1 MTTYTCNCKNNVT
14 TTTACNCDCKDTE
27 CLLFFYNKKNLFK
40 DCQALTAFMSRNIA
54 TEQSVIDDYLLT
66 DDEETLFA
74 ECLTRSLAALTDII
88 LDLTAGICCAVNG
101 DADSTANDLGREEGK
116 YIDIYLRNNGA
127 YNANALAGVD
137 TALHDYLAAGA
148 VAEFY
153 LTSVNKDLLAI
164 ATARR
169 DGAAAALDRRLMLL
183 RKCKM

>member
-1 MTTYTCNCKNNVT
+1 MATFTCNCKTNT
-14 TTTACNCDCKDTE
+14 DTACTCKCKDTD
-27 CLLFFYNKKNLFK
+27 CFLFYYNKKKLFA
-40 DCQALTAFMSRNIA
+40 DCQALTAFLSRNIS

-74 ECLTRSLAALTDII
+74 GCLTRSLATLTDSI
-88 LDLTAGICCAVNG
+88 LDLTAEICCAVIG
-101 DADSTANDLGREEGK
+101 DADSDANNLDREAGE

-127 YNANALAGVD
+127 YNANVIAAVD
-137 TALHDYLAAGA
+137 TALHDCLAAGA

-164 ATARR
+164 AAARR
-169 DGAAAALDRRLMLL
+169 DSAMAALDKRLLTL